1 MPILLL
7 LCVMLACLEVAWP
20 APWLGTS
27 PGQCI
32 AVMLAAVGGVV
43 GLAGFISYSTARQ
56 LHTGQDRERILRRY
70 LRLRYL
76 HFFSLLAV
84 FALLLYGLGWGWAV
98 QQLLCMDPSAVE
110 PGRAP
115 LTWPGSELAI
125 IAPLLAMLV
134 GSWLIFFDVER
145 LIHRTATPDLATE
158 RPYWSR
164 AGYVWFHLRM
174 NLAIIALPAT
184 LNIGYQGLARVYPGT
199 VHSDWFMVLM
209 GVGFVALIL
218 LMPIYLRLLLGL
230 RSLPAGPVRDRLEA
244 TARRLRFR
252 CTDLLVWDTSRGVAN
267 AMIVGLIPQVRYVL
281 FTDRLLA
288 ELEPEE
294 LEAVLGHEVGHVKHG
309 HMFLYM
315 GLLLGGALVLGAFWS
330 MVEGLLNRLEEP
342 PQWLRDLPPS
352 YLALGP
358 LATLAVYVFL
368 GFGFMS
374 RRCERQADIYGSRA
388 VSCQRGLAC
397 TGHDET
403 TPLADEARGLCP
415 TGVQTM
421 INALERVAMLNGMHR
436 RKPGWLASWQHSTI
450 AKRCEFL
457 EAIARD
463 PEIERRFQRRLTVL
477 RWAVFAALAAAMLA
491 MGLIGGWEFVL
502 PG

>member
-1 MPILLL
+1 M
-7 LCVMLACLEVAWP
+7 
-20 APWLGTS
+20 
-27 PGQCI
+27 
-32 AVMLAAVGGVV
+32 
-43 GLAGFISYSTARQ
+43 
-56 LHTGQDRERILRRY
+56 
-70 LRLRYL
+70 
-76 HFFSLLAV
+76 
-84 FALLLYGLGWGWAV
+84 
-98 QQLLCMDPSAVE
+98 
-110 PGRAP
+110 
-115 LTWPGSELAI
+115 
-125 IAPLLAMLV
+125 
-134 GSWLIFFDVER
+134 
-145 LIHRTATPDLATE
+145 
-158 RPYWSR
+158 
-164 AGYVWFHLRM
+164 
-174 NLAIIALPAT
+174 
-184 LNIGYQGLARVYPGT
+184 
-199 VHSDWFMVLM
+199 
-209 GVGFVALIL
+209 
-218 LMPIYLRLLLGL
+218 
-230 RSLPAGPVRDRLEA
+230 
-244 TARRLRFR
+244 
-252 CTDLLVWDTSRGVAN
+252 
-267 AMIVGLIPQVRYVL
+267 
-281 FTDRLLA
+281 
-288 ELEPEE
+288 
-294 LEAVLGHEVGHVKHG
+294 
-309 HMFLYM
+309 
-315 GLLLGGALVLGAFWS
+315 VLGAFWS